1 MRMPC
6 SGLPSYLENI
16 KYVSWL
22 HIFRITL
29 KMRGTLLARP
39 SGWSR
44 TRARNQ
50 PTFNSPVRRKSAVMF
65 GAGGGQCQD
74 QKRVINTVPAM
85 FIVKAQRLSPRSESG
100 LQRMS
105 RHTSKGK
112 YDNFKDINHL
122 ETLLSFQAECFVCLT
137 RTDCKIGFPTT
148 LKSVQQVII

>member
-1 MRMPC
+1 M
-6 SGLPSYLENI
+6 
-16 KYVSWL
+16 
-22 HIFRITL
+22 HIFRKTS
-29 KMRGTLLARP
+29 KMKRNPLARP
-39 SGWSR
+39 FGCPR
-44 TRARNQ
+44 TRARSQ

-105 RHTSKGK
+105 CHTSKGK

-122 ETLLSFQAECFVCLT
+122 ETLLSFQAECLVCRT
-137 RTDCKIGFPTT
+137 RTDCKSGFPTT
-148 LKSVQQVII
+148 LK